1 MSAVVPMKVRVRCP
15 ACRGRQEVGA
25 AREPSGTACRRCG
38 RAFPFAPT
46 ESVREDR
53 EVDACPVCEG
63 PDLYVR
69 KDLNRNLGLTAVVIV
84 GLVSAGFL
92 WSGRDLA
99 AYGVLGAFA
108 LADFVIYQLLK
119 DVTVCYRCQA
129 EFRGS
134 YRRTAPPFDLHTAE
148 QLELEYGRSLD
159 IGPGIRS
166 RSLPR

>member
-1 MSAVVPMKVRVRCP
+1 VRIGVSCP
-15 ACRGRQEVGA
+15 GCARRQQVA
-25 AREPSGTACRRCG
+25 AAQALSETTCRRCG
-38 RAFPFAPT
+38 RAIALALT
-46 ESVREDR
+46 EAVREDR

-63 PDLYVR
+63 RDFYVR
-69 KDLNRNLGLTAVVIV
+69 RDLNRSLGLTVVIIV

-92 WSGRDLA
+92 WSGRDLL

-108 LADFVIYQLLK
+108 LVDFVIYQLLK

-134 YRRTAPPFDLHTAE
+134 YPRTARPFDLHTAE
-148 QLELEYGRSLD
+148 EMELEYSRRLEA
-159 IGPGIRS
+159 GPGVRS

>member
-1 MSAVVPMKVRVRCP
+1 MKVRVRCP
-15 ACRGRQEVGA
+15 ACGGTQQVGA
-25 AREPSGTACRRCG
+25 AQAPSQTACRRCG
-38 RAFPFAPT
+38 WTIPLALT
-46 ESVREDR
+46 GSVREDR

-63 PDLYVR
+63 RDLYVR
-69 KDLNRNLGLTAVVIV
+69 RDLNRNLGLTAVVIV

-92 WSGRDLA
+92 WSGRDLV

-108 LADFVIYQLLK
+108 LVDFVIYQLLK

-148 QLELEYGRSLD
+148 RLELEYSRRLQAGR
-159 IGPGIRS
+159 GVRS
-166 RSLPR
+166 RGSLPQ

>member
-1 MSAVVPMKVRVRCP
+1 MRRRASGRRRPGAPADRVPEVR
-15 ACRGRQEVGA
+15 ADH
-25 AREPSGTACRRCG
+25 PSRLDR
-38 RAFPFAPT
+38 
-46 ESVREDR
+46 SVREDR

-63 PDLYVR
+63 RDFYVR
-69 KDLNRNLGLTAVVIV
+69 KDLNRNLGLTTVVVV

-92 WSGRDLA
+92 WSGRDLV

-108 LADFVIYQLLK
+108 LVDFVIYQLLK

-134 YRRTAPPFDLHTAE
+134 YRRTAPPFDLHVAE
-148 QLELEYGRSLD
+148 RLEHEYSRRLEA
-159 IGPGIRS
+159 GPGVRS

>member
-1 MSAVVPMKVRVRCP
+1 MHFV
-15 ACRGRQEVGA
+15 
-25 AREPSGTACRRCG
+25 
-38 RAFPFAPT
+38 PT

-69 KDLNRNLGLTAVVIV
+69 KDLNRNLGLTSVVIV
-84 GLVSAGFL
+84 GLVSAFLL

-134 YRRTAPPFDLHTAE
+134 YRRTAPPFDLHAAE
-148 QLELEYGRSLD
+148 RLELEYARSLE
-159 IGPGIRS
+159 IGPGVRS

>member
-1 MSAVVPMKVRVRCP
+1 MHFV
-15 ACRGRQEVGA
+15 
-25 AREPSGTACRRCG
+25 
-38 RAFPFAPT
+38 PT

-69 KDLNRNLGLTAVVIV
+69 KDLNRSMGLAAVIIV

-134 YRRTAPPFDLHTAE
+134 YRRTAPPFDLHKAE
-148 QLELEYGRSLD
+148 KLELEYGRSLEVA
-159 IGPGIRS
+159 PGIRS

>member
-1 MSAVVPMKVRVRCP
+1 MKVRVRCP
-15 ACRGRQEVGA
+15 ACRVRHEVGA
-25 AREPSGTACRRCG
+25 ALAPSGTACPGCG
-38 RAFPFAPT
+38 RTLPFAPT

-63 PDLYVR
+63 PDLYAR
-69 KDLNRNLGLTAVVIV
+69 KDLNRNLGLTTVVVV
-84 GLVSAGFL
+84 GLVSAFLL

-108 LADFVIYQLLK
+108 LVDFVIYQLLRE
-119 DVTVCYRCQA
+119 VTVCYRCQA

-148 QLELEYGRSLD
+148 RLELEYARSLEV
-159 IGPGIRS
+159 GPGVRS